1 MLNLVIFCINIVF
14 SVVGDVMSVIA
25 NDNLLCDDAIIF

>member
-1 MLNLVIFCINIVF
+1 MLNFFFVCINIVF